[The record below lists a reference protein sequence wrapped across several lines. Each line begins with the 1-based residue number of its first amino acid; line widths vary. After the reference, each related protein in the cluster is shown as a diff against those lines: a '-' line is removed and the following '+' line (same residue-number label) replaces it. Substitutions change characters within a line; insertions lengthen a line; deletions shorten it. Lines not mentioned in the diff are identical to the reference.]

1 MLLSFNKHK
10 GSSGFSHLTT
20 DQKVGGSSPSK
31 RTSEQASKLLACN
44 PLSDSS
50 QQADNR
56 AVDTPVD
63 TRNPE
68 NSGSGSHAEDL
79 TAICRDT
86 GVLIFD
92 MQNAPGISETQTEST
107 DVLPYPEENINGRNT
122 RNRTTDSARSGSLP
136 EGLSLDNEE
145 TGSLQVGNDDP
156 DWSRSPSH
164 NKGTAPVHNEPGTSG
179 KNRSVKKV
187 KTRPGVIQLRDG
199 RFMTRLELAPDA
211 NGERRRKNFTGKTQ
225 QDAIDKKQAYLT
237 NVSRNISPEGHKVK
251 FREFAAWWIENVAPH
266 TCNDNTINNYQTT
279 LRLHVLPIIGNM
291 RLQEIRGRHVDEVVF
306 SIQDK
311 GLSLSARKA
320 ARRVISTVF
329 SDARRRDL
337 VDDNPVSRSLPPRTA
352 PGEFPKRKATLTPD
366 QTAHVLQHLQGHQYG
381 LLFKTYIYTGMRR
394 GEVAG
399 LTWGDLSHN
408 SGQPLLTVT
417 KQLKEVTKKNPDGVG
432 VTTLEETPPKT
443 FHGNRGVPI
452 PMHLYRDF
460 ELLRIERGEAS
471 ENDRIFQDSLGGQLW
486 PSNITKQ
493 WAKIRKE
500 LGLSAVRLHDLRHSF
515 ARTALQGGAPIET
528 VSDTLGHHSIT
539 ITKDIYASSIPGAAR
554 KATDA
559 FSSVIEEAVQ
569 FDQIT
574 KTYNAQP

>member
-1 MLLSFNKHK
+1 
-10 GSSGFSHLTT
+10 
-20 DQKVGGSSPSK
+20 
-31 RTSEQASKLLACN
+31 
-44 PLSDSS
+44 
-50 QQADNR
+50 
-56 AVDTPVD
+56 
-63 TRNPE
+63 
-68 NSGSGSHAEDL
+68 
-79 TAICRDT
+79 
-86 GVLIFD
+86 
-92 MQNAPGISETQTEST
+92 MQNSPDFPETHPEST
-107 DVLPYPEENINGRNT
+107 DVLPYTEESTNGRTN
-122 RNRTTDSARSGSLP
+122 RNRTTDRPGSGSLS
-136 EGLSLDNEE
+136 ESVGVDNEE
-145 TGSLQVGNDDP
+145 ASSLPIGNNDSDRP
-156 DWSRSPSH
+156 RSPSD
-164 NKGTAPVHNEPGTSG
+164 TQSPAPVHRKSRATGTNQSL
-179 KNRSVKKV
+179 KKV
-187 KTRPGVIQLRDG
+187 KTRPGVIQLKDG

-211 NGERRRKNFTGKTQ
+211 NGNRRRKNFTGKTQ
-225 QDAIDKKQAYLT
+225 QDVIDKKQAYLT

-279 LRLHVLPIIGNM
+279 LRLHVLPIVGNM
-291 RLQEIRGRHVDEVVF
+291 RLQEIRGRHVDEVGF
-306 SIQDK
+306 SIQGK

-352 PGEFPKRKATLTPD
+352 PGEFPKRKATLTPG
-366 QTAHVLQHLQGHQYG
+366 QTAHVLQYLQGHQYG

-452 PMHLYRDF
+452 PLHLYRDF
-460 ELLRIERGEAS
+460 ELLRIERGENS
-471 ENDRIFQDSLGGQLW
+471 ENDRIFQDSVGGQLW

-559 FSSVIEEAVQ
+559 FSSVIDESLVIRQMESSYQ
-569 FDQIT
+569 LE
-574 KTYNAQP
+574 